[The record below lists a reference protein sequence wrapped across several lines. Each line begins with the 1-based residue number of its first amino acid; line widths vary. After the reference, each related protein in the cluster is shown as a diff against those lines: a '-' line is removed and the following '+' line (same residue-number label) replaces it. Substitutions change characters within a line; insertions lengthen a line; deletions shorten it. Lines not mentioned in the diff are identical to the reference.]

1 MPFQSFFQIPRRPV
15 ELPIYRHLQ
24 IPTVNGRAIPL
35 TSRPTVP
42 LPGNFDV
49 SVEKRS
55 NELSEGK
62 KKKKKRIRGDGDR
75 ILVFRVSRP
84 RPRVAFN
91 FILEG
96 ERARVLSRTRTKSRE
111 CFVNRGKERGERE
124 KFTMTKRERQ
134 IFHGI
139 LAMA

>member
-1 MPFQSFFQIPRRPV
+1 M
-15 ELPIYRHLQ
+15 
-24 IPTVNGRAIPL
+24 NGRAIPL
-35 TSRPTVP
+35 TSQPTVP

-62 KKKKKRIRGDGDR
+62 KKKKKKNPRRWR
-75 ILVFRVSRP
+75 SHPRVSRP

-111 CFVNRGKERGERE
+111 CFVNRGKERGGKRKIHDDEERE
-124 KFTMTKRERQ
+124 ADFSRDPGHGVGRAVLERKLQ
-134 IFHGI
+134 DANCVRNTAFQT
-139 LAMA
+139 LRAA

>member
-55 NELSEGK
+55 NELSGGK
-62 KKKKKRIRGDGDR
+62 KKKKKESEEMAIASSCF
-75 ILVFRVSRP
+75 VFRDLDHELRLILSSRG
-84 RPRVAFN
+84 N
-91 FILEG
+91 
-96 ERARVLSRTRTKSRE
+96 ERAFYRV
-111 CFVNRGKERGERE
+111 RGQKV
-124 KFTMTKRERQ
+124 
-134 IFHGI
+134 
-139 LAMA
+139 ASVS

>member
-62 KKKKKRIRGDGDR
+62 KKKKKKNPRRWR
-75 ILVFRVSRP
+75 SHPRVS
-84 RPRVAFN
+84 
-91 FILEG
+91 
-96 ERARVLSRTRTKSRE
+96 
-111 CFVNRGKERGERE
+111 CFETSTTSCV
-124 KFTMTKRERQ
+124 
-134 IFHGI
+134 
-139 LAMA
+139 

>member
-1 MPFQSFFQIPRRPV
+1 MNSRR
-15 ELPIYRHLQ
+15 
-24 IPTVNGRAIPL
+24 G
-35 TSRPTVP
+35 
-42 LPGNFDV
+42 
-49 SVEKRS
+49 
-55 NELSEGK
+55 
-62 KKKKKRIRGDGDR
+62 KKKKKRIRRDGDR

-111 CFVNRGKERGERE
+111 CFVNREKERGERE

-139 LAMA
+139 LATA